1 MAIYSEE
8 MIQDVINSNDI
19 VDVVSEY
26 VQLKRAGRNYTGLC
40 PFHREKTPSF
50 VVSPDKQIYH
60 CFGCGKGGNVIGFV
74 MDIENMEFVDCLQY
88 LANRAGMQLKAID
101 NGFVDK
107 NKDLKERLYK
117 INQEAANY
125 WYTNLYKSS
134 GKIALDYLYNRKLD
148 DNTIKKFGLG
158 YCNNTNEMFNYLKSK
173 GFTEEE
179 ILKSS
184 IVEKKETR
192 YVDKFQNRLM
202 FPIIDVRDRIIAFGG
217 RVLDNSKP
225 KYINSPESIIYSKA
239 RNLFA
244 LNVAKREKLDRI
256 LIVEGYMDT
265 ISLHQRKISN
275 VVASLGTALTE
286 EQAKLLRKYSTNV
299 VIGYDADGAG
309 QAATLRGLDI
319 LTKAGCEVK
328 VLELDKDDV
337 KDPDEYIIK
346 YGSGRFENLIDNA
359 ITLVE
364 FKLQLLLKKYD
375 INKID
380 EKIKFLNEMAVVLAN
395 IPNEIERDVYVD
407 NVSRTTGIGKDP
419 IYAEINK
426 LKMKF
431 ASDLKN
437 PNDNRVLINKRAI
450 IKNNETVIDKTEK
463 YIIYLL
469 LENNIDIYNEIKEK
483 IDVEDIE
490 NDIHSNIIRRLF
502 EYYESNNKVKDIV
515 SLFTD
520 ENEINIISST
530 ICLDYNTNGI
540 EKIVNDIYK
549 TLKKNKLEKRKKD
562 ILEKLKQQE
571 VENKK
576 ELEIEL
582 SNILIDLN
590 KF

>member
-1 MAIYSEE
+1 VAIYSEE
-8 MIQDVINSNDI
+8 MIQEVINSNDI

-60 CFGCGKGGNVIGFV
+60 CFGCGKGGNVLSFV
-74 MDIENMEFVDCLQY
+74 MDIENLEFVDALQH
-88 LANRAGMQLKAID
+88 LANRAGMELKAVDTGYID
-101 NGFVDK
+101 R
-107 NKDLKERLYK
+107 NKDLRERLYS
-117 INQEAANY
+117 INLEAANY
-125 WYTNLYKSS
+125 WYTNLYKPT
-134 GKIALDYLYNRKLD
+134 GKVALDYLYNRKLD

-158 YCNNTNEMFNYLKSK
+158 YCNNATEMYNYLKSK

-184 IVEKKETR
+184 LVEKKDTR
-192 YVDKFQNRLM
+192 YVDKFRDRLM
-202 FPIIDVRDRIIAFGG
+202 FPIIDVRGRIIAFGG
-217 RVLDNSKP
+217 RVLNDSKP

-239 RNLFA
+239 RNLFG
-244 LNVAKREKLDRI
+244 LNIAKKEKLDRI

-265 ISLHQRKISN
+265 ISLHQRKIPY

-286 EQAKLLRKYSTNV
+286 EQAKLLRKYSSNV

-328 VLELDKDDV
+328 VLQLDKDDV

-346 YGSGRFENLIDNA
+346 YGSGRFENLVENA

-380 EKIKFLNEMAVVLAN
+380 EKIKFLNEMAVVLAS
-395 IPNEIERDVYVD
+395 ITNEIERDVYVD
-407 NVSRTTGIGKDP
+407 NISKTTGIGKDP

-426 LKMKF
+426 LKLKF
-431 ASDLKN
+431 TTDLKN
-437 PNDNRVLINKRAI
+437 VTDNRVLLNQKT
-450 IKNNETVIDKTEK
+450 IKKDETVIEKTEK

-469 LENNIDIYNEIKEK
+469 LENNSDIYNQIKEK
-483 IDVEDIE
+483 ISLDYIQTEKFR
-490 NDIHSNIIRRLF
+490 NIIKKLF
-502 EYYESNNKVKDIV
+502 DYYETNNKVKDIV
-515 SLFTD
+515 TIFSEEED
-520 ENEINIISST
+520 INIISST
-530 ICLDYNTNGI
+530 ICLDYNTKGV

-549 TLKKNKLEKRKKD
+549 TLKKNKLEKQKYE
-562 ILEKLKQQE
+562 ILNKLKE
-571 VENKK
+571 ENTENKQ
-576 ELEIEL
+576 ELELEL
-582 SNILIDLN
+582 SKILIDLN